1 MLVIIIANL
10 TASQIFNVKSVF
22 LTQMG
27 ILGLE
32 FRQNPL
38 SMTLNR
44 ESVASIMS
52 RSFERVNTTITTQE
66 ANQVIQDK
74 PTWLLVDN
82 DTTGRPAFILR
93 TLDLMTFLE
102 TAEQDEID
110 LAEIPAT
117 RKDVTSI
124 LLQATL
130 TEALDAIKESGLQ
143 ALYVNRIS
151 APMIDSVVGIIT
163 REDIESYYQ

>member
-1 MLVIIIANL
+1 
-10 TASQIFNVKSVF
+10 
-22 LTQMG
+22 
-27 ILGLE
+27 
-32 FRQNPL
+32 
-38 SMTLNR
+38 
-44 ESVASIMS
+44 
-52 RSFERVNTTITTQE
+52 
-66 ANQVIQDK
+66 
-74 PTWLLVDN
+74 
-82 DTTGRPAFILR
+82 
-93 TLDLMTFLE
+93 MTFLE